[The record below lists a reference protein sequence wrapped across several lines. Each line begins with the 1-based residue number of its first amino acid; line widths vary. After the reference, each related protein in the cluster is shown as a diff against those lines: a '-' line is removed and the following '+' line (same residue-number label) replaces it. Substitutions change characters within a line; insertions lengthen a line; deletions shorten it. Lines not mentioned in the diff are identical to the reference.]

1 VKARPG
7 FPTIVLT
14 PRIAGAHDPHA
25 RCLGDICKEAGK
37 RGVPS
42 PRITD
47 EQSNKAQKV
56 KLVKGVKNIQKKY
69 SEE

>member
-1 VKARPG
+1 M
-7 FPTIVLT
+7 LT
-14 PRIAGAHDPHA
+14 TRMPNAYDPHA

-37 RGVPS
+37 RGVSS

-47 EQSNKAQKV
+47 EQSNEAQKV

>member
-1 VKARPG
+1 MLTARMPNAYD
-7 FPTIVLT
+7 L
-14 PRIAGAHDPHA
+14 HA

-47 EQSNKAQKV
+47 EQSNEAQKV

>member
-1 VKARPG
+1 
-7 FPTIVLT
+7 
-14 PRIAGAHDPHA
+14 
-25 RCLGDICKEAGK
+25 LGDICKEAGK